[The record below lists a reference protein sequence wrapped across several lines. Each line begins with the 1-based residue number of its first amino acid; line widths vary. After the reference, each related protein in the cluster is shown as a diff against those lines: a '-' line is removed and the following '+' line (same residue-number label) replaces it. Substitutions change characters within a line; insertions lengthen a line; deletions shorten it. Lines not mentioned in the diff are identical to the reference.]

1 MKNQPDYEI
10 DNSKELKD
18 IILED
23 LLKMSLDY
31 CKNTHLF
38 ISLEETKSGKIQI
51 TLNKRIL
58 KEYNRVKTGLEFKS
72 KKEGD
77 TNPNPFI
84 NQIVLSRLRESGIQ
98 KNKKQQ
104 IF

>member
-1 MKNQPDYEI
+1 MKNQPDYET

-18 IILED
+18 IVVED
-23 LLKMSLDY
+23 LLKMSLNY

-38 ISLEETKSGKIQI
+38 TSLKETKSGEIQI
-51 TLNKRIL
+51 TLNKMIL
-58 KEYNRVKTGLEFKS
+58 EEYNRVKTGLEFKS
-72 KKEGD
+72 KEDGD

-98 KNKKQQ
+98 RK
-104 IF
+104 